1 MPNNSLIDLY
11 DKHQEQCH
19 SVTLL
24 PVNASTIVLRRHS
37 SHTCPID
44 KQENPITTLP
54 IAPVEIKLPKT
65 EEEPQPPKPLPPPPP
80 VPKRTFRGKTFWNAN
95 TIQNQQKIIMNKL
108 EDLRKSPLTRIK
120 NQCFDAFSSNSSNNA
135 SPMNGTTKSHP
146 TVIELAKQY
155 FVDSLSDQNSDDDRM
170 SLDNNSVFD
179 ESTPPSSARLLQAIS
194 NRRTQRIPS
203 DSNKS
208 QTTTDT
214 GYMSNGSDSKN
225 STDFRSRFSSVDTQC
240 SLDINDSPL
249 PKDSPFKLT
258 DYLNSPLN
266 KYPVNRKQISIPQR
280 SNGNSNPTPNPPV
293 RGLGST
299 TTTANNTSA
308 PTNTTNTST
317 ILNNQTAANGNV
329 VSNNNN
335 KWNMLYNLNMNLNN
349 AKKTTEMV
357 INDTKSKQK
366 QQQKRQDSN
375 LSNDSFSITSSPGY
389 NTKSM
394 EAPLL
399 QYAAKI
405 NKNKLHH
412 QNSSDSFIMT
422 TTRYSCEP
430 IQNGRQDSSLSSD
443 SFSQISSP
451 GCNSRTLESSLLPSM
466 KRFCNGELKLFK
478 YFNIFLHLLV
488 KVFHSKTLFIA

>member
-1 MPNNSLIDLY
+1 M
-11 DKHQEQCH
+11 
-19 SVTLL
+19 TLL
-24 PVNASTIVLRRHS
+24 PVNASSIVLRRHS

-44 KQENPITTLP
+44 KQEIQTTTYPL
-54 IAPVEIKLPKT
+54 APVEIKLPTT
-65 EEEPQPPKPLPPPPP
+65 EEEQPLPPNPLPPPPP

-95 TIQNQQKIIMNKL
+95 AIQTQQKLIMNKL

-120 NQCFDAFSSNSSNNA
+120 NQCFDAFSGNNSNNSS
-135 SPMNGTTKSHP
+135 PINGATKTHP

-170 SLDNNSVFD
+170 SLDNNSVFE

-214 GYMSNGSDSKN
+214 GYVSNGSDSKN
-225 STDFRSRFSSVDTQC
+225 SIDFRSRFSSVDTQC

-266 KYPVNRKQISIPQR
+266 KYPANRKQISIPQR
-280 SNGNSNPTPNPPV
+280 PTV
-293 RGLGST
+293 T
-299 TTTANNTSA
+299 TTIIPA
-308 PTNTTNTST
+308 PTTNSQP
-317 ILNNQTAANGNV
+317 LNNQTANGNV
-329 VSNNNN
+329 VSKNNNNNITNNNNN
-335 KWNMLYNLNMNLNN
+335 KWNVLYNLNNN
-349 AKKTTEMV
+349 NNKKAEIV
-357 INDTKSKQK
+357 INDTKMK
-366 QQQKRQDSN
+366 QQKRQDSN
-375 LSNDSFSITSSPGY
+375 LSDSFSITSSPGY
-389 NTKSM
+389 NSKSM

-405 NKNKLHH
+405 NKNKLSH
-412 QNSSDSFIMT
+412 QNSSDSFIMM

-430 IQNGRQDSSLSSD
+430 IPNGRQDSSLSSD

-451 GCNSRTLESSLLPSM
+451 GCNSSRTLESALLPSM
-466 KRFCNGELKLFK
+466 KRFCNGECFD
-478 YFNIFLHLLV
+478 FFRIFLKCLSYYCGTI
-488 KVFHSKTLFIA
+488 FQ

>member
-1 MPNNSLIDLY
+1 MY

-24 PVNASTIVLRRHS
+24 PVNASSIVLRRHS

-44 KQENPITTLP
+44 KQEPPTTTYP
-54 IAPVEIKLPKT
+54 IAPVEIKLPTT
-65 EEEPQPPKPLPPPPP
+65 EEEKPPLPNPLPPPPP
-80 VPKRTFRGKTFWNAN
+80 VPKRTFRGKNFWNAN
-95 TIQNQQKIIMNKL
+95 TIQTQQKLIMNKL

-120 NQCFDAFSSNSSNNA
+120 NQCFDAFSGSNSNNS
-135 SPMNGTTKSHP
+135 SPISGPTKTHP

-155 FVDSLSDQNSDDDRM
+155 FVDSISDQNSDDDRM

-208 QTTTDT
+208 QSTTDT
-214 GYMSNGSDSKN
+214 GYVSNGSDSKN
-225 STDFRSRFSSVDTQC
+225 SVDFRSRFSSVDTQC

-249 PKDSPFKLT
+249 LKDPPFKLT
-258 DYLNSPLN
+258 DYLNSPLT
-266 KYPVNRKQISIPQR
+266 KYPANRKQISVPQR
-280 SNGNSNPTPNPPV
+280 PTPTV
-293 RGLGST
+293 AT
-299 TTTANNTSA
+299 TIT
-308 PTNTTNTST
+308 PTPATNSQP
-317 ILNNQTAANGNV
+317 LNNQTANVNV
-329 VSNNNN
+329 VSKNNNNMNNNN
-335 KWNMLYNLNMNLNN
+335 KWNLLYNLNNN
-349 AKKTTEMV
+349 NKKAEIV
-357 INDTKSKQK
+357 INDTKMK
-366 QQQKRQDSN
+366 QQKRQDSN

-389 NTKSM
+389 NSKGM

-412 QNSSDSFIMT
+412 QNSSDSFIMM

-430 IQNGRQDSSLSSD
+430 IPNGRQDSSLSSD

-451 GCNSRTLESSLLPSM
+451 GYNSSRTLESSLLPSM
-466 KRFCNGELKLFK
+466 KRFCNGEYSLD
-478 YFNIFLHLLV
+478 
-488 KVFHSKTLFIA
+488 